1 MKSFKKYLIGIGVLM
16 TLVFVGSYAYN
27 QAGYKLSVSD
37 VEKIAYQNAGVTK
50 SKVASQTFM
59 KSREGMFATYKI
71 RFETTSKRFVY
82 TINASTGSIIDRRY
96 KVK

>member
-1 MKSFKKYLIGIGVLM
+1 M
-16 TLVFVGSYAYN
+16 TLVFVGSSAYN
-27 QAGYKLSVSD
+27 QAGYKLSVND

-50 SKVASQTFM
+50 SKVVSQTLM

>member
-1 MKSFKKYLIGIGVLM
+1 M

-50 SKVASQTFM
+50 SKVVSQTLL

-71 RFETTSKRFVY
+71 RFEKE
-82 TINASTGSIIDRRY
+82 
-96 KVK
+96 